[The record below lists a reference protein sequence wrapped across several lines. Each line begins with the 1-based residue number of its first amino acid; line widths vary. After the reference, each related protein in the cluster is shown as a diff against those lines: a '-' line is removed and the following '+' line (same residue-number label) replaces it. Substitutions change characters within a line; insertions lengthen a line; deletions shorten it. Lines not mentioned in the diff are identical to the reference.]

1 MVYTPSSG
9 GAASFGTSGAGSAII
24 ATVPIPA
31 AELVPSSAPTA
42 ATAPTAGSSN
52 VEVFQGGQDKFK
64 LPRILILMVGFFWSW
79 VVVFL

>member
-9 GAASFGTSGAGSAII
+9 GAASFGTSVS
-24 ATVPIPA
+24 IPA

-64 LPRILILMVGFFWSW
+64 LPRILIMMVGFFWSW